1 MGISSTVYRVSISC
15 DVKLEKETGV
25 TPAIARVALTVTSSP
40 SSTVGTIKIV
50 ICGRIL
56 VVMVLYPINEKDISD
71 PSLTVRKNEPVSSE
85 VVPNC
90 PTTILTP
97 AKGCWDS

>member
-1 MGISSTVYRVSISC
+1 
-15 DVKLEKETGV
+15 
-25 TPAIARVALTVTSSP
+25 
-40 SSTVGTIKIV
+40 
-50 ICGRIL
+50 
-56 VVMVLYPINEKDISD
+56 MVLYPINEKDISD

-97 AKGCWDS
+97 SKGCWDS

>member
-1 MGISSTVYRVSISC
+1 MYRVSISC

-25 TPAIARVALTVTSSP
+25 TPAIARVALTITSSP
-40 SSTVGTIKIV
+40 SNTVGSIKIV

-56 VVMVLYPINEKDISD
+56 VLMVLYPINEKDISV
-71 PSLTVRKNEPVSSE
+71 PSLIVRKNDPVSSE
-85 VVPNC
+85 VVPNS

-97 AKGCWDS
+97 TKGYWDS